1 MLFELK
7 YRYFINMK
15 RLILFSLFFF
25 FIFNLFYCQAQREAK
40 IKETQNQCL
49 QTMYVASLN
58 AGRTGFSGSFQFLGS
73 CSASSNYSPSCIESY
88 AVTREELTCLPGY
101 TKSSAKCSTQNLV
114 GVCRYQPNGDTTK
127 VNTIVYVKP
136 NDTKEFA
143 MTDCQNI
150 ATGSIFTETYFN
162 PTDRTT
168 SLDTILTNGY
178 LCVDRAQ
185 KN

>member
-1 MLFELK
+1 
-7 YRYFINMK
+7 MK
-15 RLILFSLFFF
+15 RCILILFFLLITSFLVQ
-25 FIFNLFYCQAQREAK
+25 CQAQREDK

-49 QTMYVASLN
+49 QTMYLASLN

-73 CSASSNYSPSCIESY
+73 CSGSSNYSPSCIESY
-88 AVTREELTCLPGY
+88 AVVKEELTCAPGY

-127 VNTIVYVKP
+127 VNTIVYAKP

-143 MTDCQNI
+143 MTNCQNI
-150 ATGSIFTETYFN
+150 ATGSIFTETYLN

-178 LCVDRAQ
+178 LCVDKAQ

>member
-1 MLFELK
+1 
-7 YRYFINMK
+7 MK

-25 FIFNLFYCQAQREAK
+25 FIFNLFYCQAQREDK

>member
-1 MLFELK
+1 
-7 YRYFINMK
+7 MK
-15 RLILFSLFFF
+15 RLTLFFIFFF
-25 FIFNLFYCQAQREAK
+25 FFTNLFYCQAQREDK

-73 CSASSNYSPSCIESY
+73 CSGSSNYSPSCIESY

-150 ATGSIFTETYFN
+150 GAGSIFTETYFN

-168 SLDTILTNGY
+168 SLDTILTNGF

>member
-1 MLFELK
+1 
-7 YRYFINMK
+7 MK
-15 RLILFSLFFF
+15 RFLFISSLFVFTMF
-25 FIFNLFYCQAQREAK
+25 LFQCQAQREDK

-49 QTMYVASLN
+49 QTMYLASLN
-58 AGRTGFSGSFQFLGS
+58 AGRTGFSGSFQLLGS
-73 CSASSNYSPSCIESY
+73 CTGSSNYSPSCIESY
-88 AVTREELTCLPGY
+88 AVVKEELTCAPGY

-127 VNTIVYVKP
+127 VNTIVYAKP

-178 LCVDRAQ
+178 LCIDKAQ

>member
-1 MLFELK
+1 
-7 YRYFINMK
+7 MK

-25 FIFNLFYCQAQREAK
+25 FIFNLFYCQAQREDK

-58 AGRTGFSGSFQFLGS
+58 AGRTGFSGNFQFLGS

-101 TKSSAKCSTQNLV
+101 TKSSSKCSNQNLV

>member
-1 MLFELK
+1 
-7 YRYFINMK
+7 MK
-15 RLILFSLFFF
+15 RFLFISYLFVLT
-25 FIFNLFYCQAQREAK
+25 IFLLQCQAQREDK

-49 QTMYVASLN
+49 QTMYLASLN
-58 AGRTGFSGSFQFLGS
+58 AGRTGFSGSFQLLGS
-73 CSASSNYSPSCIESY
+73 CTGSSNYSPSCIESY
-88 AVTREELTCLPGY
+88 AVVKEELTCAPGY

-150 ATGSIFTETYFN
+150 ASGSIFTETYFT

-178 LCVDRAQ
+178 LCIDKAQ

>member
-1 MLFELK
+1 
-7 YRYFINMK
+7 MK
-15 RLILFSLFFF
+15 RLILFFPLFFF
-25 FIFNLFYCQAQREAK
+25 ITILFHCQAQREDK

-49 QTMYVASLN
+49 QTMYLASLN

-73 CSASSNYSPSCIESY
+73 CSGSSNYSPSCIESY
-88 AVTREELTCLPGY
+88 AVVKEELTCAPGY

-150 ATGSIFTETYFN
+150 AVGSIFTETYLN
-162 PTDRTT
+162 PTDRVT
-168 SLDTILTNGY
+168 SIDTILTNAY
-178 LCVDRAQ
+178 VCIDKAQ

>member
-1 MLFELK
+1 
-7 YRYFINMK
+7 MK

-25 FIFNLFYCQAQREAK
+25 FIFNLFYCQAQREDK

-88 AVTREELTCLPGY
+88 AVTREELICLPGY